1 LTTGSVDSEE
11 NVLARNDVGVEI
23 LRYDDSSGRGEKDH
37 RAEEAVARERMRL
50 GLMKMRLATCRA
62 ERISDWIVVAIF
74 FFFCILF
81 RVSSMSFD
89 F

>member
-1 LTTGSVDSEE
+1 
-11 NVLARNDVGVEI
+11 VGVEI

-62 ERISDWIVVAIF
+62 
-74 FFFCILF
+74 
-81 RVSSMSFD
+81 
-89 F
+89 